1 MCSSMSALGCEGI
14 VSKRLGSSYRSGRT
28 AHWIKVKNPKAPAV
42 KREAEGRMAMTS
54 NRIAARV
61 IPWEAPDVWGI
72 AIELRGGRNIAY
84 EVGSRAI
91 TELECRRIDAANVRC
106 GGR

>member
-1 MCSSMSALGCEGI
+1 
-14 VSKRLGSSYRSGRT
+14 
-28 AHWIKVKNPKAPAV
+28 
-42 KREAEGRMAMTS
+42 MTS

-91 TELECRRIDAANVRC
+91 TELECRRIERGERPLWGPLMGQNL
-106 GGR
+106 